1 MKNQRTNEIT
11 AEDEKLAQ
19 DWEKFAEAEG
29 KTYQALA
36 KLARE
41 HEPIRLERKRVVL
54 HLAPYILEALEDRA
68 KKGHIT
74 MDELAEDLLVQ
85 GLF

>member
-1 MKNQRTNEIT
+1 MKNRRTNEIT

-36 KLARE
+36 KLARDY
-41 HEPIRLERKRVVL
+41 EPIRLERKRVVL